1 MADYSP
7 SAGSG
12 SITVA
17 VKILF
22 DQNSKDTVLK
32 EFAIMA
38 SMMHPNIVRL
48 YGIVIDSATAGPRIV
63 MEYLSHGDLKTYL
76 KVLCKQLIFYRKMLK
91 TVLTK
96 KIECC
101 IILLLFTGFTK
112 ETSGYTG

>member
-1 MADYSP
+1 MIYSSGNFGQVCTADYSP

-63 MEYLSHGDLKTYL
+63 MEYLPRGDLKTYL
-76 KVLCKQLIFYRKMLK
+76 KVLRKQLIFCRKMLK

-96 KIECC
+96 K
-101 IILLLFTGFTK
+101 
-112 ETSGYTG
+112 